1 MELFFPDAALI
12 YLEEHNENL
21 FRERFQMYFIF
32 VMAFP
37 RDHAWV
43 HFCLRCIQAK
53 SLTLSVITYLKFIV
67 IQMTSSFINRLT
79 QAVLLVKTG
88 QLDQWK
94 PVSRT
99 LGSGWPRTNLCLMT
113 TKPNLL

>member
-1 MELFFPDAALI
+1 
-12 YLEEHNENL
+12 
-21 FRERFQMYFIF
+21 MYFIF

-53 SLTLSVITYLKFIV
+53 SLTLSVITYLKLIV
-67 IQMTSSFINRLT
+67 IQMTPGFIYRLT
-79 QAVLLVKTG
+79 QAMLLVKMR

-99 LGSGWPRTNLCLMT
+99 FSSG
-113 TKPNLL
+113 